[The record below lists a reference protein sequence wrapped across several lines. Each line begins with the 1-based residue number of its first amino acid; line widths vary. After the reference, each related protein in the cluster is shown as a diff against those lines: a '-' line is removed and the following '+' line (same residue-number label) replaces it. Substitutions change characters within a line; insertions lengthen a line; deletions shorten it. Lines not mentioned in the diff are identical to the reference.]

1 MRFKAVGEAY
11 DILYDDQKRHL
22 YDTQGMAAFEGP
34 GGMGGGGAGPDIDD
48 LLASMFGMNMGGG
61 MPGGPGG
68 PGGRPRGPM
77 KGENEEQQY
86 AVSLEDLYK
95 GRTVKFSS
103 TKNVI
108 CGQCKGKGGKEKA
121 TPKDC
126 SSCGGMGK
134 DISDF
139 LFSWPEFFSFFFS
152 LANRVKC
159 RT

>member
-1 MRFKAVGEAY
+1 
-11 DILYDDQKRHL
+11 
-22 YDTQGMAAFEGP
+22 
-34 GGMGGGGAGPDIDD
+34 MGGAGAGPDIDD
-48 LLASMFGMNMGGG
+48 LFASMFGMNMGGG
-61 MPGGPGG
+61 MPGG

-86 AVSLEDLYK
+86 NVSLEDLYK

-108 CGQCKGKGGKEKA
+108 CAQCKGKGGKEKA

-134 DISDF
+134 DDTYTYLIY
-139 LFSWPEFFSFFFS
+139 
-152 LANRVKC
+152 LAKGWIIGLIYLNVQVERKN
-159 RT
+159 